1 MRLIADVHIS
11 PRTIQLLNDLGHDV
25 IPVESVLPADSQ
37 DEAIVLE
44 ALELGRAILTQDLGF
59 AAILVSAG
67 ATKPSLV
74 TLRLSD
80 ARVDN
85 VNARLQQVLPS
96 LEDEVLAGAIA
107 TVEDERVRT
116 HRLPVK

>member
-1 MRLIADVHIS
+1 M
-11 PRTIQLLNDLGHDV
+11 
-25 IPVESVLPADSQ
+25 
-37 DEAIVLE
+37 
-44 ALELGRAILTQDLGF
+44 
-59 AAILVSAG
+59 
-67 ATKPSLV
+67 